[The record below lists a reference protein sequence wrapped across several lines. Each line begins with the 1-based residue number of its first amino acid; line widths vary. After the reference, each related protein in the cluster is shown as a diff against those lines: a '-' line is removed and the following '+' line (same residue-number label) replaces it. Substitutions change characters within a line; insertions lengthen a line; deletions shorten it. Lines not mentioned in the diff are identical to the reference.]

1 MIRLLKADFYRL
13 FKNKLV
19 IIGFVAASVLPLFLC
34 LLILGLRGL
43 MGLLGEEYA
52 TQAETMLNARVI
64 ISTSFSF
71 SNNFGIIL
79 PLFATLVI
87 MSDLSSGGIRNK
99 IIAGH
104 KRHEIYAS
112 HFLTTLV
119 YCLLSIAI
127 YAGMT
132 ALWSILFLGPNSI
145 SSDYLV
151 SYVYFYVL
159 GFAGYIFV
167 ASVTTSMSLMT
178 INTPAA
184 IVSSLAL
191 CFVFGLIPQFIG
203 LIDYS
208 PFEHAVN
215 FLPNFVAAMAQIKPE
230 ITPVAFIEG
239 ICGTLLFAGVFYL
252 AGVLRFNKRDL
263 K

>member
-19 IIGFVAASVLPLFLC
+19 LIGFIAAAVLPL
-34 LLILGLRGL
+34 LLTLVMLAARTFMTWLGP
-43 MGLLGEEYA
+43 EYA
-52 TQAETMLNARVI
+52 AQVEALLTARVL

-71 SNNFGIIL
+71 SNNFGVIL

-87 MSDLSSGGIRNK
+87 MSDVSSGGVRNK

-104 KRHEIYAS
+104 KRHQIYAS
-112 HFLTTLV
+112 HFLTILI
-119 YCLLSIAI
+119 YSLLSIAI
-127 YAGMT
+127 YAAMT
-132 ALWSILFLGPNSI
+132 AVWSLVFFGTSSI
-145 SSDYLV
+145 SSDYIV
-151 SYVYFYVL
+151 SYVYFYIL
-159 GFAGYIFV
+159 GFAGYLFV
-167 ASVTTSMSLMT
+167 AAVTTCMSLMT
-178 INTPAA
+178 LNMPAA
-184 IVSSLAL
+184 IISSLAI
-191 CFVFGLIPQFIG
+191 CFVIGLIPQFIG

-215 FLPNFVAAMAQIKPE
+215 FLPNFVVAMAQMKPD

-239 ICGTLLFAGVFYL
+239 ICGTLLFAGAFYL